1 MSNLLA
7 IVAIAIS
14 LICIGLLFG
23 SNLSLQNE
31 IRITNENQ
39 IKQTLEFENN
49 IRDLNEKLDK
59 QSEQIDSVYEELDAP

>member
-59 QSEQIDSVYEELDAP
+59 QSEQLDLVYEELDAP

>member
-39 IKQTLEFENN
+39 LKQSQEYENKIN
-49 IRDLNEKLDK
+49 ELNEKIEK
-59 QSEQIDSVYEELDAP
+59 QSEHIESIYGELDTP